1 MIKLDESE
9 ERELKKFI
17 NQTILEALGLLSVS
31 YLIIFFVVYFM

>member
-1 MIKLDESE
+1 MNELDESE

-17 NQTILEALGLLSVS
+17 SQIILEALGLLSFS